1 MCNNSWNNSW
11 HPCHPHWDNSCSC
24 DNDTNRPA
32 TLTGQVLDTRCGAL
46 LVCDCETSQK
56 VQVNTD
62 DACSYDVGDRLC
74 IHYDGSMTRS
84 IPPQI
89 NATCIHKVS
98 SPSNGCSCYNSCPC
112 SNSCYC

>member
-46 LVCDCETSQK
+46 LVCDCE
-56 VQVNTD
+56 NTD

-98 SPSNGCSCYNSCPC
+98 SPSNGCSCSNSCPC
-112 SNSCYC
+112 SNSCSC